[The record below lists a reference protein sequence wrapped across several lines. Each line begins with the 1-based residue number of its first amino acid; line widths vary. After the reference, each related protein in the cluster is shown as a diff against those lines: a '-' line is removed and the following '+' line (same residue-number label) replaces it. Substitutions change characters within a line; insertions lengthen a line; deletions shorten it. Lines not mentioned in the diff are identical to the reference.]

1 MPTKKKASQSDST
14 NSFEDALE
22 ELDQLTERLSHEPES
37 LSKMIDDYERGQ
49 HLIKQCHHQLNSAR
63 KRITLIQAELK
74 NATAEDASESSDS
87 ISDDN
92 NDVRLF

>member
-1 MPTKKKASQSDST
+1 MPAKKKASNCEPAS
-14 NSFEDALE
+14 SFEEALE

-49 HLIKQCHHQLNSAR
+49 HLIQQCHNQLKSAR
-63 KRITLIQAELK
+63 ERISLIQAELK
-74 NATAEDASESSDS
+74 HSAPEDPPDS
-87 ISDDN
+87 PDSPDDN